1 MPCIHLRNC
10 WNSTHPGLKN
20 GKVLSS
26 QEFLELSPSQSLAR
40 EDCSEKSS
48 LGFSAH
54 TGPPGEMFLSAQPSK
69 YSEAMATRVQEAW
82 AGGRH
87 GITHRIL
94 VLQRCRP
101 MRAPGSWRQNARP
114 ISKEKLI
121 QALCSKAR
129 IPAGRQLVQDAR
141 DIDSLLGKV
150 LGGQQSQPT
159 QQTMWATTRV
169 ARLIPTP
176 SHTYT
181 TYTWC
186 QKWSYKIWCI
196 SLWSSVLLWTIPLL
210 NWYSL
215 QRGGKIYLVTLYVGS
230 VELAF

>member
-1 MPCIHLRNC
+1 MPCTHLRNC

-141 DIDSLLGKV
+141 DIDRLLGKV

-169 ARLIPTP
+169 ARLRYLHHHIPTP
-176 SHTYT
+176 PTPDVRNGATRFNVFPSGLQCCSGPFLY
-181 TYTWC
+181 
-186 QKWSYKIWCI
+186 
-196 SLWSSVLLWTIPLL
+196 
-210 NWYSL
+210 WYSL

-230 VELAF
+230 V

>member
-1 MPCIHLRNC
+1 MPCTHLRNC

-69 YSEAMATRVQEAW
+69 YSEAMETRVQEAW

-141 DIDSLLGKV
+141 DIDRLLGKV

-159 QQTMWATTRV
+159 QQTMWATTKSDQ
-169 ARLIPTP
+169 TD
-176 SHTYT
+176 TYT
-181 TYTWC
+181 ITYLHHLHLMSEMEL
-186 QKWSYKIWCI
+186 QDLMYFP
-196 SLWSSVLLWTIPLL
+196 LVFSVALDHSFIDIL
-210 NWYSL
+210 SKGEE
-215 QRGGKIYLVTLYVGS
+215 RSTLYVGS
-230 VELAF
+230 V